1 MKINE
6 INVDGFGKL
15 HQFHMEFKSGFNI
28 IYGNN
33 EDGKSTV
40 MAFIKM
46 MFYGSPPAK
55 QNEVLKNPRKKY
67 RPRKGGKMG
76 GNIIFE
82 NENKTYRLERQFGN
96 SNSEDKINLFNIT
109 DNQQMDMPDK
119 TTIGQMFFGFS
130 SSAFEKTFFIN
141 QTSTAIGNDDEIN
154 QRLANLNSAG
164 DESISLLKVQRRLI
178 AAKEAFKSQSG
189 KVGKLDMRYKKLH
202 EFEELLE
209 KEKQDEQDK
218 ISMLEKSRSL
228 SEKIKHYEETYK
240 TAVEKI
246 DTQEKIIR
254 LERLKNIA
262 AHHRTYD
269 ELTRKLKEKQSYLIS
284 ENFIADSDF
293 IKTCDDMLEIIK
305 NLEQKKISFKSEYD
319 RIDNELK
326 IYSSGFVIEDERKKI
341 NEIQNKIL
349 HFSIESKNIDE
360 EIEKIRSTINSTE
373 EKLKNSEIDFHL
385 AENNFKTIDNI
396 YHQKIADAEK
406 LLHEAS
412 TPKAM
417 DKDIVNHKEDL
428 KIDVKGLI
436 GSIALLFGALWAAYA
451 IHPALILVT
460 VIAVVLAIKSFN
472 IGKGKNKDKPFEYVN
487 HIEIAKC
494 TENLQKIRNEAGTE
508 KSAAKGNMDNAKN
521 RISEFKTAISQLK
534 NKIPELQKRK
544 KDIEESIITL
554 QQQKSHHE
562 IKIAESQAAIKTQNE
577 QLKYIL
583 ANLNTAQANQNSTI
597 KQLLQI
603 FSRYKY
609 VRDMNEFH
617 VKFEEL
623 KHIFQDIERTQIQ
636 LESHM
641 RSAPP
646 QNSSFSVNQIYLQIQ
661 NLENMLTSQNNGIIP
676 EKLDEA
682 QIEKIKEQTTVIL
695 NGINSCKEDYAN
707 INAIMK
713 TKFKDSMGISH
724 IEHEINIIKSEI
736 EENEQF
742 CRNID
747 TALEYINEAAAE
759 MHKNFGSA
767 LNLKTAEIFK
777 RLTGGKYESVI
788 VSSDFNI
795 AVKNSSGIIEWQY
808 LSNGTVDQA
817 YFSLRLAVADML
829 SDKKNSMPVLI
840 DDVFFQYDDIRTKQG
855 LDFLDDYSAN
865 AQVIFF
871 TCHGHLIDMSSRNN
885 LNVKISRIS

>member
-46 MFYGSPPAK
+46 MFYGSPAEK
-55 QNEVLKNPRKKY
+55 TNDFLKNPRKKY
-67 RPRKGGKMG
+67 RPKKNGKMG
-76 GNIIFE
+76 GNIVFE
-82 NENKTYRLERQFGN
+82 NENKIYRLERQFGN
-96 SNSEDKINLFNIT
+96 SNSEDKIKLFNIT

-130 SSAFEKTFFIN
+130 ASAFEKTFFIN
-141 QTSTAIGNDDEIN
+141 QAGTAIGSDEEIN

-164 DESISLLKVQRRLI
+164 DESISLLKVKRRLI
-178 AAKEAFKSQSG
+178 AAKEAFKSPSG

-218 ISMLEKSRSL
+218 VSMLEKSRVL
-228 SEKIKHYEETYK
+228 SEKIKQYEETYK
-240 TAVEKI
+240 TAVEKV

-262 AHHRTYD
+262 AYQRTYD
-269 ELTRKLKEKQSYLIS
+269 ELIKKLKEKQSYMIS
-284 ENFIADSDF
+284 ENFIADTEF
-293 IKTCDDMLEIIK
+293 IRNCDEILEVIK

-349 HFSIESKNIDE
+349 HFSLESRNIDE

-385 AENNFKTIDNI
+385 AESNFKTIDTI
-396 YHQKIADAEK
+396 YHQKISYAEQQ
-406 LLHEAS
+406 LHEAS

-417 DKDIVNHKEDL
+417 EKDIQNHKEDIN
-428 KIDVKGLI
+428 IDVKGLI
-436 GSIALLFGALWAAYA
+436 GSIVLLFGALWAAYA
-451 IHPALILVT
+451 IRPAFVLVT
-460 VIAVVLAIKSFN
+460 VIAVIMAVKSFN
-472 IGKGKNKDKPFEYVN
+472 IRKGKNKDKPFEYVN

-494 TENLQKIRNEAGTE
+494 TENLQKIRNEAGSE
-508 KSAAKGNMDNAKN
+508 KSSAKGDMDNARN
-521 RISEFKTAISQLK
+521 RISEFKTAISQLRS
-534 NKIPELQKRK
+534 KIPELQKRK
-544 KDIEESIITL
+544 KEIEDSIITL
-554 QQQKSHHE
+554 QQQKNHHE
-562 IKIAESQAAIKTQNE
+562 IKIAESQSAIRTQTE
-577 QLKYIL
+577 QLQYIF
-583 ANLNTAQANQNSTI
+583 ANINTIEANQNNTI

-609 VRDMNEFH
+609 VRDMNEFQ
-617 VKFEEL
+617 VKFNEL
-623 KHIFQDIERTQIQ
+623 KQIFQEVERTQIQ
-636 LESHM
+636 LESHK

-646 QNSSFSVNQIYLQIQ
+646 QDSNFSINQVYLQIQ
-661 NLENMLTSQNNGIIP
+661 NLENMLLSQNNGVIP
-676 EKLDEA
+676 EKLDEVH
-682 QIEKIKEQTTVIL
+682 IEKIKEQTTVIL

-724 IEHEINIIKSEI
+724 IENEINIIKNEI
-736 EENEQF
+736 DENEQF
-742 CRNID
+742 CNNID
-747 TALEYINEAAAE
+747 TTLKYIDEASAE
-759 MHKNFGSA
+759 MQQNFGSA
-767 LNLKTAEIFK
+767 LNLKTAEIF
-777 RLTGGKYESVI
+777 RRITGGKYESVI

-795 AVKNSSGIIEWQY
+795 AVKNSSGITEWQY
-808 LSNGTVDQA
+808 LSNGTIDQA

-829 SDKKNSMPVLI
+829 SDKKNSMPVFI

-865 AQVIFF
+865 SQVIFF
-871 TCHGHLIDMSSRNN
+871 TCHGHLIDMSAKNN
-885 LNVKISRIS
+885 LNVKISRIL